1 MAKSADKEA
10 TGACTNAVC
19 PLSAEKD
26 FDSAQSLATIT
37 NVLFIGGGVL
47 AAAGVGLI
55 IVGGK
60 SSGENPQ
67 AAAAPRLRLTPVAGA
82 GGAGLFATGSF

>member
-1 MAKSADKEA
+1 MAKSADKKA
-10 TGACTNAVC
+10 TEACTNQVC
-19 PLSAEKD
+19 PKSAEKD
-26 FDSAQSLATIT
+26 FDSASSLATVT

-60 SSGENPQ
+60 SSDENPK
-67 AAAAPRLRLTPVAGA
+67 AASAPRLRLTPVAGTD
-82 GGAGLFATGSF
+82 GAGIFATGSF